1 MKRILPLL
9 AMFVLLLLAC
19 SSKKEAEQKTTTP
32 PPSNNTPTAK
42 VNEDGKLVQK
52 KQLEYQ
58 MSGIP
63 FDLNGKPV
71 VVGGMTFTP
80 ATQWQDFGPSK
91 SRVAGYAYGPLKDE
105 PDSATVLVTFTPGG
119 GADDI
124 SRVLVTFT
132 PGGGADDISRQQE
145 QWFSQMALLDG
156 RDPHTGAIQY
166 DLQIDGMTVH
176 MMSLFGI
183 YIIPTA
189 PGSYEKIE
197 KKPYRLLAAIVEAP
211 DGNVHLKLTGPD
223 YTATI
228 MIEAYMTMIK
238 SIKKAA

>member
-124 SRVLVTFT
+124 SR
-132 PGGGADDISRQQE
+132 QQE

-183 YIIPTA
+183 YIIPAA
-189 PGSYEKIE
+189 PGSYQKIE

>member
-32 PPSNNTPTAK
+32 PPSNNTPT
-42 VNEDGKLVQK
+42 
-52 KQLEYQ
+52 EYQ

-124 SRVLVTFT
+124 SR
-132 PGGGADDISRQQE
+132 QQE

-183 YIIPTA
+183 YIIPAA
-189 PGSYEKIE
+189 PGSYQKIE

>member
-1 MKRILPLL
+1 MKRVLPLL
-9 AMFVLLLLAC
+9 AVSVLLLLAC
-19 SSKKEAEQKTTTP
+19 SSKKEAEQKTATP
-32 PPSNNTPTAK
+32 VPSNNTPTAK
-42 VNEDGKLVQK
+42 VSEGGNLVQK
-52 KQLEYQ
+52 TKLEYE

-124 SRVLVTFT
+124 SR
-132 PGGGADDISRQQE
+132 QQE

-166 DLQIDGMTVH
+166 DLQIDSMTVH

>member
-19 SSKKEAEQKTTTP
+19 SSKMEAEQKTTTP

-42 VNEDGKLVQK
+42 VNEDGSLVRKTKLK
-52 KQLEYQ
+52 YQ

-105 PDSATVLVTFTPGG
+105 PDSAN
-119 GADDI
+119 
-124 SRVLVTFT
+124 VLVTFT

-183 YIIPTA
+183 YIIPAA
-189 PGSYEKIE
+189 PGSYQKIE

>member
-9 AMFVLLLLAC
+9 AMSVLLLLAC

-32 PPSNNTPTAK
+32 PPSSNTPTAK
-42 VNEDGKLVQK
+42 VSEDGSLVRK
-52 KQLEYQ
+52 TKLEYQ

-105 PDSATVLVTFTPGG
+105 PDSAT
-119 GADDI
+119 
-124 SRVLVTFT
+124 VLVTFT